1 MGHGGRFDSTLAPT
15 ETESGQ
21 ALNLMQRDLPARPL
35 AFHLIFR
42 HPTLPASHSTVRAE
56 VLRAL
61 APLRDHPR
69 VAAVRTA
76 WDISPIV
83 LERVSRDGRCSPVSI
98 PWVACRPRATF

>member
-1 MGHGGRFDSTLAPT
+1 MTGQGGRFDSTLVPI

-42 HPTLPASHSTVRAE
+42 HPTLPASHSIVRAE

-69 VAAVRTA
+69 VSAIRTV
-76 WDISPIV
+76 WD
-83 LERVSRDGRCSPVSI
+83 VSSVDPEL
-98 PWVACRPRATF
+98 